1 MALVIS
7 PKVRPK
13 LAERHNVTELE
24 SEECFANRTSAYL
37 EDTREDHKTEPLTQ
51 WFIAET
57 DNGRKL
63 KVVFILE
70 ENDITIRTAYEPNA
84 IEQQIYDTHSK

>member
-1 MALVIS
+1 MAFIYS
-7 PKVRPK
+7 PQVKSK
-13 LAERHNVTELE
+13 LARRHNVTLDEVR
-24 SEECFANRTSAYL
+24 ECFTNRSSGCL
-37 EDTREDHKTEPLTQ
+37 EDNREDHESDPPTQ